1 MRAVIKLAALAG
13 TGALLAVG
21 CGGSPTSGGGGG
33 GQKAT
38 ITSLLEVDPNNMPSG
53 WTKPTTL
60 GHVTNY
66 LVHEWYQNETKA
78 EKGEAQRFGIDF
90 SINDANLNLQK
101 SLAALDDY
109 VAKKEQAIVFTPVD
123 EKASGPAIQ
132 RAKGHKIPI
141 VCEGSPVDG
150 CDALVSI
157 DDYDAGKKEGQW
169 VADYLK
175 KQGTTTVK
183 VLDVGLPA
191 LSTTVARSK
200 GFADGLKTGFPA
212 AKIVSVDG
220 KGLKDEAVKVSTD
233 ALTANRDINVIFGI
247 NDDSALGGLQAYRAA
262 GLPDSKVL
270 VAGFG
275 CEGKACKTNLL
286 AGGPYKVS
294 AAMFPEFQGAML
306 VRAAVADFNGNKL
319 PAHIVM
325 PSAPVDAQGLAKYY
339 TQSGSEFAIKFDA
352 VAALYQP

>member
-1 MRAVIKLAALAG
+1 MRAVIKLSALAG
-13 TGALLAVG
+13 AGALLAVG

-132 RAKGHKIPI
+132 RAKGHK
-141 VCEGSPVDG
+141 
-150 CDALVSI
+150 
-157 DDYDAGKKEGQW
+157 
-169 VADYLK
+169 
-175 KQGTTTVK
+175 
-183 VLDVGLPA
+183 
-191 LSTTVARSK
+191 
-200 GFADGLKTGFPA
+200 TGFPA

-286 AGGPYKVS
+286 A
-294 AAMFPEFQGAML
+294 
-306 VRAAVADFNGNKL
+306 
-319 PAHIVM
+319 
-325 PSAPVDAQGLAKYY
+325 
-339 TQSGSEFAIKFDA
+339 
-352 VAALYQP
+352 